1 MQNALQGRHIFSTV
15 PRLALLD
22 PNPALMEPFLLSY
35 LQRLGK
41 FDARPILD
49 RVRSGEFDV
58 LITAAHPDSYRGV
71 PVITRDL
78 RGAIVASYTPHCVL
92 LGSEVYLLGSEIY
105 LPRYRPEDKTL
116 VRNLEQIGCVPV
128 PTIEPGAEPN

>member
-1 MQNALQGRHIFSTV
+1 M

-22 PNPALMEPFLLSY
+22 PNPAVMEPFLLSY

-41 FDARPILD
+41 FDAQPILD

-58 LITAAHPDSYRGV
+58 LITSARPDSYRGV
-71 PVITRDL
+71 PVIAPDL
-78 RGAIVASYTPHCVL
+78 GDAIVASYAPHCVL
-92 LGSEVYLLGSEIY
+92 LGSEIYLLGSEIY

-116 VRNLEQIGCVPV
+116 VRKLEQIGCVPV
-128 PTIEPGAEPN
+128 PTTEPGAEPN